1 MPHNASV
8 TRVVVGATTSVKN
21 VAQKKCVAYF
31 KALKCSTQASHIYAI
46 NKLAYAT
53 CNSSNNSVVALMQLQ
68 LLRLLLLFQ
77 AEVSAEVRRR
87 SCSVLRVWQDKSQQ
101 VFMHFLLLFFTF
113 FFFV

>member
-1 MPHNASV
+1 MHIIASTLAVKCGPSPFIMPHNASV
-8 TRVVVGATTSVKN
+8 TRTVVGATTSVKN

-68 LLRLLLLFQ
+68 LLRLLLQ

-87 SCSVLRVWQDKSQQ
+87 SSRVAR
-101 VFMHFLLLFFTF
+101 
-113 FFFV
+113 